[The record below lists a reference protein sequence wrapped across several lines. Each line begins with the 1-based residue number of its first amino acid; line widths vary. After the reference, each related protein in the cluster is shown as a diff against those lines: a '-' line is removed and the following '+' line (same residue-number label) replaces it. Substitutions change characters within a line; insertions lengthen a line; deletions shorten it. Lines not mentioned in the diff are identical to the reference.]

1 MIEQAPKYR
10 FVRQN
15 CTDRNLYV
23 WLEPWAEEFFVAP
36 QSVIEVAFNG
46 VPDAD
51 FEIAENSEQ
60 VTLYAP
66 GGSTV
71 CVSVDGAIVN
81 AEYVSSKIAAPN
93 AGALGTKGFIDIVFG
108 NSPEVRPDGVR
119 RAVAKGKSWLST
131 LFRQ

>member
-1 MIEQAPKYR
+1 MIDPAPKNR
-10 FVRQN
+10 FVRKN
-15 CTDRNLYV
+15 CTDDELYI

-36 QSVIEVAFNG
+36 QSVIEISASG
-46 VPDAD
+46 VSDAD

-71 CVSVDGAIVN
+71 CVSIDGAVVN
-81 AEYVSSKIAAPN
+81 AEYVSSKIAAPD

-108 NSPEVRPDGVR
+108 NSAEARPEREPR
-119 RAVAKGKSWLST
+119 KGKSWLSK
-131 LFRQ
+131 LFRR